1 MTIAPLPPRDLVPT
15 RERLRGVVQSVGRR
29 PDDIARRPAESAL
42 VFGLFTL
49 AYTVIGYWLV
59 VDMHVVGFETLDRF
73 NRAVMI
79 SHNEPPKLS
88 SIGFDYPPLAVIL
101 IAPLGIITALSS
113 SLVVVPLASSVFAGV
128 TMTFLN
134 TMMRR
139 AQVIG
144 PMRVAILVGIG
155 ANPLVVMYAATGTR
169 SFMTMAFVIAAIG
182 ALFAWYVT
190 ADIRFVMISG
200 LAFSIA
206 ALTGYGSLIWF
217 AVSLVMVIAILARLG
232 ADGTEIEG
240 TSVGFASPTAYAIA
254 LWSAFNF
261 LLLGNPIKWLTDS
274 SDSASSGGL
283 GDYSVGEIVG
293 GTLDLLVHGAPLALG
308 VLPAL
313 FIVGLAGRNTFA
325 LWLGVMLLVAVMTP
339 AAAVLLRLTDSPM
352 VMSNAVPILL
362 LSVVGA
368 LWLVRSSVEQG
379 PAVAVALVLA
389 LLASIPWTFTSMES
403 FQRQGI
409 ERAFHDAVATG
420 ESQEGAITVDG
431 TVVGYDHERDMADF
445 ITAHVRDQDAVLTD
459 NAATYAVMLLTG
471 RPDLFFDRV
480 DQSDGPWGEVARDP
494 GGEVQ
499 YLLLSTET
507 QRDLLSQLYPAAS
520 SGNDPVLSVV
530 HGNDRYTLVS
540 VPASYRYGALLDSA
554 DDLDGDGVLDS
565 EELDAN
571 SPTTPLGPLGPRAP
585 IGGWRGQTGEA
596 PTTTSFGES
605 S

>member
-1 MTIAPLPPRDLVPT
+1 MSIAPLPPREIVPT

-29 PDDIARRPAESAL
+29 PHDITRRPAESAL

-101 IAPLGIITALSS
+101 IAPLGIVTALSS
-113 SLVVVPLASSVFAGV
+113 SLVVVPLASSVFAGA

-144 PMRVAILVGIG
+144 PMRAAILVALG
-155 ANPLVVMYAATGTR
+155 ANPLVVMYAATGAR
-169 SFMTMAFVIAAIG
+169 SFVTMSFVIAAIG

-200 LAFSIA
+200 LAFSVA
-206 ALTGYGSLIWF
+206 ALTGYGSLVWF
-217 AVSLVMVIAILARLG
+217 GVSLVMVMSILARLG

-261 LLLGNPIKWLTDS
+261 LLLGNPVTWLTDS

-283 GDYSVGEIVG
+283 GAYSVGEIAR
-293 GTLDLLVHGAPLALG
+293 GTLDLLVHGAPLALV

-313 FIVGLAGRNTFA
+313 LIVGLAGRNTFA
-325 LWLGVMLLVAVMTP
+325 LWLGVMLLLAVVTP
-339 AAAVLLRLTDSPM
+339 GAAVLLRLTDSPM

-368 LWLVRSSVEQG
+368 LWLARSSVEQG
-379 PAVAVALVLA
+379 PAVAVALVLG
-389 LLASIPWTFTSMES
+389 LLASIPWTFTSMET

-420 ESQEGAITVDG
+420 ESQEGATTLDG
-431 TVVGYDHERDMADF
+431 TVVGYDKERDMADF

-499 YLLLSTET
+499 YLLLSTEI

-565 EELDAN
+565 EEIDATR
-571 SPTTPLGPLGPRAP
+571 PAVPVGPSAP